1 MLNIPRIIYPGV
13 LFLLIV
19 LLVWGCG
26 KQPEPTPSIDT
37 ASAKSSAKSIVDK
50 QDVIQWPDNIEP
62 AHVDMELKQIS
73 QRTYYVE
80 GPPGTPTDNEGFMS
94 NAGAVVTSE
103 GVVVFD
109 SLGTPSLGY
118 KLYHLIRQVTDKPVV
133 KVVLSHYH
141 ADHIYGLQV
150 FKEMGAE
157 IIAPAGAEDYL
168 KSDAAEGR
176 LRQRRE
182 TLFPWI
188 DENTYLVTPDRYI
201 SEDTVLTVG
210 DVTLTLTVLGS
221 THSNGDLMM
230 KVEPDN
236 VLFSGD
242 LIFEGRIPFVAGS
255 TPELWLQQLSEVDT
269 IKLNAIVPGHG
280 AVSRNPDKALQFTRG
295 YLEYLNHTMG
305 EAVENLASFDEA
317 YGQTDWSQYEKLP
330 AFVANRMNA
339 YFIYL
344 RLEASSM
351 E

>member
-1 MLNIPRIIYPGV
+1 MKKLLIDGQR
-13 LFLLIV
+13 FLLLVFVV
-19 LLVWGCG
+19 LMTGCD
-26 KQPEPTPSIDT
+26 KQPEPTPAVDSVT
-37 ASAKSSAKSIVDK
+37 EKSSVNSKAGK
-50 QDVIQWPDNIEP
+50 QDTIQWPDNIEP

-73 QRTYYVE
+73 RRTYYVK

-94 NAGAVVTSE
+94 NAGFVVTSE

-109 SLGTPSLGY
+109 TLGTPSLGY
-118 KLYHLIRQVTDKPVV
+118 KFYHLIRQVTDKPIV

-157 IIAPAGAEDYL
+157 ILAPAGAEDYL
-168 KSDAAEGR
+168 NSDAAEGR
-176 LRQRRE
+176 LKQRRE
-182 TLFPWI
+182 SLFPWVNE
-188 DENTYLVTPDRYI
+188 DTYLVSPDNYI
-201 SEDTVLTVG
+201 NEDTELTVG

-230 KVEPDN
+230 RVEPDN

-255 TPELWLQQLSEVDT
+255 TPELWLQRLSEVDT
-269 IKLNAIVPGHG
+269 TNLNTIVPGHG
-280 AVSRNPDKALQFTRG
+280 AVSKNPDKALQFTRG
-295 YLEYLNHTMG
+295 YLEHLNRTMG

-317 YGQTDWSQYEKLP
+317 YDQVDWSKYEKLP

-344 RLEASSM
+344 RLEAHSM